1 MVGILIISHGRMAE
15 ALISSVQFP
24 VRNFQRIKGVSIS
37 PKDKKEEVQERI
49 QKGITEVDDG
59 DGVVI
64 LTDVLGGNSHQPQ
77 PILFRK

>member
-1 MVGILIISHGRMAE
+1 MAE

-24 VRNFQRIKGVSIS
+24 IRNFQRIKGVSIS

-59 DGVVI
+59 EME
-64 LTDVLGGNSHQPQ
+64 L
-77 PILFRK
+77 

>member
-49 QKGITEVDDG
+49 
-59 DGVVI
+59 
-64 LTDVLGGNSHQPQ
+64 
-77 PILFRK
+77 